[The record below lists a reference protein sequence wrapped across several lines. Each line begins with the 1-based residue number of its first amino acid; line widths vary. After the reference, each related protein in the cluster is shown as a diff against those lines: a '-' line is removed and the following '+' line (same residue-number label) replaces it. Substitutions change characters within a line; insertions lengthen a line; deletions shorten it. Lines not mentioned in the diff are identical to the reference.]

1 MRIFSLLGLSF
12 AAILFAA
19 CSSSA
24 PLIGAN
30 PTSPGQMQSALRGI
44 GPNGVPPHV
53 STMRGW
59 MVSPDR
65 HHHHRLKRLYVS
77 DEGDGVVDVFA
88 LPSLSLVGQITAGLS
103 QPEGIATDRLGNLYV
118 SNLSGNTVTVYHQGK
133 TSPYLTLTG
142 SSGPDDVAVAKN
154 GYVLAGDTGGG
165 VDVYP
170 PGATSPSTRLINSA
184 ISSVY
189 GVGVDSHNNVYAAG
203 FGGAGAV
210 VVEYANMAG
219 SGTNLGLTG
228 LGGPAGVLVDNHGNL
243 VVSDIGLSLID
254 IYPPG
259 KTSPSSTISVTSPDR
274 TSINNLENTLYV
286 PQGGNDSVDILSY
299 PAGSSLGSLGLT
311 NFVSGAATAP
321 APAPVP

>member
-1 MRIFSLLGLSF
+1 MRIFSLLGLSL

-19 CSSSA
+19 CSSN
-24 PLIGAN
+24 GALS
-30 PTSPGQMQSALRGI
+30 PTSPGQMQSALRHGI
-44 GPNGVPPHV
+44 GPNGLPLHI
-53 STMRGW
+53 STIRGW

-88 LPSLSLVGQITAGLS
+88 LPSLSLVGQITTGIS
-103 QPEGIATDRLGNLYV
+103 QPEGIATDKHGNLYV
-118 SNLSGNTVTVYHQGK
+118 SNLGNGTVTVYHQGQ
-133 TSPYLTLTG
+133 TSPYLTLTE
-142 SSGPDDVAVAKN
+142 SSGPDDVAVASN
-154 GYVLAGDTGGG
+154 LYVLAADTGGG

-170 PGATSPSTRLINSA
+170 PGATSPSTRLTNSA

-203 FGGAGAV
+203 FGTSAV
-210 VVEYANMAG
+210 VIKYANMAG

-228 LGGPAGVLVDNHGNL
+228 LSGPAGVLVDNHSNL
-243 VVSDIGLSLID
+243 VVSDIGASLID

-259 KTSPSSTISVTSPDR
+259 QTSPSGTISVLSPDR

-311 NFVSGAATAP
+311 NFVSGTATAP
-321 APAPVP
+321 APVP